1 MSRDSAAL
9 DSPAARSFYL
19 ISNFEKKD
27 THIHTGVYVVR
38 RYITKPQHCVLCTIR
53 KSSILYLALLA
64 PGEQRKTTRR
74 SLRVSCI
81 PPCGRFFFNIMNRL
95 PCFVSRWLK
104 NERSPNRQR
113 PENNHTT
120 EDKDS
125 VGAAVPVD
133 GGGKNSR
140 ENRTKR
146 QQQTR
151 IGSFIIMDSL
161 AHFGFPLEFRPRPR

>member
-19 ISNFEKKD
+19 ISNFEKKRH
-27 THIHTGVYVVR
+27 THSHR
-38 RYITKPQHCVLCTIR
+38 CVCSTSLYNKAATLCTMYN
-53 KSSILYLALLA
+53 KEKFNPLSCPSGSWWAAKNNKKVVEGQLYYSMW
-64 PGEQRKTTRR
+64 T
-74 SLRVSCI
+74 
-81 PPCGRFFFNIMNRL
+81 FFLNIMNRL

-140 ENRTKR
+140 KPNDAAAADA
-146 QQQTR
+146 R